1 LNRLA
6 RATPV
11 DELLASYPE
20 PVREIAAA
28 ARALL
33 KSSLPGIEETA
44 DVSAKL
50 IGYGYGPGYK
60 DGVCTLILSKKEVK
74 LGIVFGASLPDPK
87 RLMTGTG
94 KVHRH
99 VPLRSPA
106 DLERPG
112 LKALLQAALEAQRT
126 RSAQAKPKR

>member
-1 LNRLA
+1 M
-6 RATPV
+6 TPTT
-11 DELLASYPE
+11 EIEKLLAGYPE
-20 PVREIAAA
+20 QVREIAAA

-33 KSSLPGIEETA
+33 KSVLPDVEESA

-60 DGVCTLILSKKEVK
+60 ASVCTLILSQKEVK
-74 LGIVFGASLPDPK
+74 LGVVFGASLPDPK
-87 RLMTGTG
+87 KLMTGAG

-99 VPLRSPA
+99 VPLRGPA

-112 LKALLQAALEAQRT
+112 LKGLLKAALKAQLA
-126 RSAQAKPKR
+126 RSSQAKPKR

>member
-1 LNRLA
+1 LA
-6 RATPV
+6 RPTPV
-11 DELLASYPE
+11 DELLAGYPE
-20 PVREIAAA
+20 HVQEIAAV
-28 ARALL
+28 ARAWL
-33 KSSLPGIEETA
+33 SDVLPNVEEVA

-60 DGVCTLILSKKEVK
+60 GAVCNLILSQKEVK

-87 RLMTGTG
+87 KLMTGAG

-112 LKALLQAALEAQRT
+112 LKAVVLAALTAQRA
-126 RSAQAKPKR
+126 RAAQAKTKR